1 MALLEASGIGKNFGE
16 THVLKDISLD
26 LEQGEALAI
35 IGSSGSGKTTLL
47 RCLNFLER
55 PDTGVIKVNGETM
68 WDAADPATQ
77 KESEIRKKRLH
88 FGLVFQDFNL
98 YATSVAENVSM
109 NQNPDLEKVRDAL
122 ICARIPKAADRLDG
136 IISKEFCADGIDF
149 SGGERQR
156 IALAR
161 VFYENHDILIMDEPT
176 AAMDIRFEKE
186 FYDLVF
192 SYLKDKTILMIS
204 HRLAS
209 ITACDRIFYMENG
222 SIIEQGTHQELME
235 KQGKYAKLF
244 LAQLN

>member
-1 MALLEASGIGKNFGE
+1 MN
-16 THVLKDISLD
+16 
-26 LEQGEALAI
+26 
-35 IGSSGSGKTTLL
+35 
-47 RCLNFLER
+47 LN
-55 PDTGVIKVNGETM
+55 
-68 WDAADPATQ
+68 
-77 KESEIRKKRLH
+77 S
-88 FGLVFQDFNL
+88 
-98 YATSVAENVSM
+98 
-109 NQNPDLEKVRDAL
+109 DLEKVRDAL
-122 ICARIPKAADRLDG
+122 ICARIPKAADQLDG

-222 SIIEQGTHQELME
+222 SITEQGTHQELME

>member
-55 PDTGVIKVNGETM
+55 PDTGIIKVNGETM

-98 YATSVAENVSM
+98 YAASVAENVSM
-109 NQNPDLEKVRDAL
+109 NLNSDLEKVRDAL
-122 ICARIPKAADRLDG
+122 ICARIPKAADQLDG
-136 IISKEFCADGIDF
+136 IISKEFYADGIDF

-222 SIIEQGTHQELME
+222 SITEQGTHQELME